1 MAFLRSTMK
10 IVDRTITLLAALAA
24 LHTSAQ
30 TNLVTYAG
38 GSGNEVFNAVVQ
50 ISDGRILV
58 IGTADDLAW
67 IDGSVPQYA
76 LAVTGIANGLG
87 TNKIPFILVLD
98 STAQTLLAVHHL
110 PQNAAEDLRFIKL
123 TNAPG
128 APTGD
133 IYLSG
138 TTEDANNGGYFIGKL
153 DNNFVNGAP
162 TGFAWTINVKCA
174 ANEYPKIY
182 QPWDVGGDGK
192 VVYAYGDSH
201 AYNWSAFYRNDANGD
216 PDVVPLWRIHWPIG
230 GGAEHRGI
238 ASTYAGGIG
247 ALDYSA
253 IVLKRDAS
261 RCELRS
267 PTQAEYDAWL
277 PDGNGGTKKGTWPL
291 DILYD
296 AECIPG
302 GTNNTTDGP
311 GYTGYSGSATF
322 THGPQSV
329 CIDRRTNHMYIGFN
343 TKSVLPGGLPD
354 FEPAVMAMDEDGALL
369 WWSRL
374 YHEVTPA
381 GDTVNSSPDQYIDAL
396 AIDYSQPPSSG
407 SLVVNA
413 RCHGNNTENL
423 WEGNTIV
430 ANPGASGFQ
439 NQFTGSSGNIHIS
452 WLGKLTL
459 ADGTLMHSTYV
470 AELAEGATGLGTP
483 HADPNLD
490 GWPDPNTGWPTVN
503 TTYLGKN
510 NLRVTTDGSVLVLG
524 KGRRTI
530 TTANAYQKM
539 VKPANGGVSC
549 WNDFVRVYTPD
560 LSTLSYSSLLVGAWD
575 TLTQAGGD
583 NVRLNG
589 AFKTKDGV
597 IVVGR
602 HTAAGNDMPV
612 SHVPTWGGTTFNN
625 GSAVFAYLRANSLY
639 DPGDDPTDLST
650 AIGTEETKEAI
661 ALYPNPAN
669 DQVQVVLPDGAVGR
683 FALIDIIGRTVASST
698 THGSFVINL
707 SRHAPGAYQFVWQ
720 PRSGAARSSKLLI
733 VR

>member
-1 MAFLRSTMK
+1 MYRNF
-10 IVDRTITLLAALAA
+10 TLALVLVSFRA
-24 LHTSAQ
+24 LAQ

-38 GSGNEVFNAVVQ
+38 GSGNEVFNDVVQ
-50 ISDGRILV
+50 LSNGHVLV
-58 IGTADDLAW
+58 IGVADDLSW
-67 IDGSVPQYA
+67 IAGGVPQYTLTA
-76 LAVTGIANGLG
+76 SGITNDLG
-87 TNKIPFILVLD
+87 TNRIPFIIVFD
-98 STAQTLLAVHHL
+98 STLQTMLAVHHL
-110 PQNAAEDLRFIKL
+110 PQGAAEDLRFIKL
-123 TNAPG
+123 SNAPG
-128 APTGD
+128 QPTGD

-138 TTEDANNGGYFIGKL
+138 NTEDSNTGGYFIGKL
-153 DNNFVNGAP
+153 DDNFVNGTP
-162 TGFAWTINVKCA
+162 SGFTWVINVKCSA
-174 ANEYPKIY
+174 GEYPKIY

-192 VVYAYGDSH
+192 VVYGYGDSH
-201 AYNWSAFYRNDANGD
+201 SYNWSAFYRNDADGN

-238 ASTYAGGIG
+238 ASTYAGGIA

-267 PTQAEYDAWL
+267 PTQAEYDLWQ
-277 PDGNGGTKKGTWPL
+277 PDGNGGTKKGSWPL
-291 DILYD
+291 DILYS
-296 AECIPG
+296 EPCLPG
-302 GTNNTTDGP
+302 GVGNTTDGP

-329 CIDRRTNHMYIGFN
+329 CIDRRTNNMYIGFN
-343 TKSVLPGGLPD
+343 TKSVLPGGEPD
-354 FEPAVMAMDEDGALL
+354 FEPAVMAMDPDGALL

-396 AIDYSQPPSSG
+396 AIDYSQPPATG
-407 SLVVNA
+407 LLVVNA

-423 WEGNTIV
+423 WEGNTIA

-439 NQFTGSSGNIHIS
+439 NNFTGSSGNIHIS

-459 ADGTLMHSTYV
+459 ADGTLMHSTYA

-490 GWPDPNTGWPTVN
+490 GWPDPNTGWPTLN
-503 TTYLGKN
+503 TTYLSKN
-510 NLRVTTDGSVLVLG
+510 NLKVTADGSVLVLG

-549 WNDFVRVYTPD
+549 WNDFARVYTD
-560 LSTLSYSSLLVGAWD
+560 DFSTLKYSSLLVGQWD

-583 NVRLNG
+583 NVRLYG
-589 AFKTKDGV
+589 SFKTKRGV
-597 IVVGR
+597 IIVGK
-602 HTAAGNDMPV
+602 HTGTGNEMPTANIP
-612 SHVPTWGGTTFNN
+612 SWGNANFN
-625 GSAVFAYLRANSLY
+625 GESAVLSYLQPTNLY
-639 DPGDDPTDLST
+639 DPNDDPVDVST
-650 AIGTEETKEAI
+650 AVASIEPSVD
-661 ALYPNPAN
+661 LLVFPNPATGVMN
-669 DQVQVVLPDGAVGR
+669 VRLPDGADGTVRLLDLCGR
-683 FALIDIIGRTVASST
+683 ALATRKLQGMSALSFPLEHIASGSYVVEWRAGNGALRTKRLV
-698 THGSFVINL
+698 
-707 SRHAPGAYQFVWQ
+707 
-720 PRSGAARSSKLLI
+720 